1 VPRSVIDI
9 DVHDEK
15 WKKFT
20 ESFKDYQ
27 DSTAKLNEVWKHF
40 DVAVNKPR
48 MATEALDKAIG
59 RAHKSSEAMA
69 KTWAK
74 VGESIGHSDKK
85 LSRFERTIHG
95 VERGLSR
102 VARIGLSLG
111 KFALAAGGI
120 GFAGGLFGMD
130 LLANSAMQRQKT
142 ARGLGMPI
150 GQVSAFKTYMEP
162 YLANPAGT
170 LAAIINARRTTQG
183 MAALSALGF
192 QPNEYDNPNLNRM
205 KFSEQVAER
214 VRSLYLNARRNE
226 PNVPIE
232 SILKAYHVQALGFS
246 AEDARRLANTPQAQL
261 RASFGHMAGAARQLQ
276 VPERLA
282 TEWANL
288 SVQLKRAGIAIET
301 ALTDRLAKL
310 APLIGTMSADIV
322 KFIDR
327 FVNSKEVGRV
337 ITDIA
342 NGLKSFDQ
350 FLESDKFKK
359 DMDTLGD
366 SAMVAARDVLKLG
379 SFIAAFLGSPAI
391 KIIKDTFGLENKMM
405 KLYDEGGHELFPGKK
420 KEAASK
426 QWNKRHGLIPHPE
439 NKRHGLIPHPEN
451 KRHGLIQK
459 SGFYTNPHDWRWFN
473 NPGNIDPTIN
483 GVRVYREF
491 PSMAAGYQAMA
502 RTVQGYGENTVS
514 QIVRTYEGKNA
525 PNLADHIS
533 AIAKWMHVGRNE
545 KLNLRNTDTLSHLV
559 TDLAEFE
566 HPHHRNRRQLYDT
579 VRDAIIE
586 GMKSVTFN
594 VTSGAGARIATSMHA
609 AKY

>member
-1 VPRSVIDI
+1 MPRSVIDI

-74 VGESIGHSDKK
+74 VGESIGHSDKS
-85 LSRFERTIHG
+85 LSRFERTIHS

-162 YLANPAGT
+162 YLSNPAGT
-170 LAAIINARRTTQG
+170 LAAIVNARRTTQG
-183 MAALSALGF
+183 MTALSALGF
-192 QPNEYDNPNLNRM
+192 QPSEYDNPNLNRM
-205 KFSEQVAER
+205 KFAEQVAKR
-214 VRSLYLNARRNE
+214 VRELYLNARRNE

-232 SILKAYHVQALGFS
+232 SILKAYHIQALGFS
-246 AEDARRLANTPQAQL
+246 VEDARRLANTPQAQL

-342 NGLKSFDQ
+342 NGLKSFDR

-420 KEAASK
+420 KEAYAK
-426 QWNKRHGLIPHPE
+426 QWNKRHGLIP
-439 NKRHGLIPHPEN
+439 
-451 KRHGLIQK
+451 Q
-459 SGFYTNPHDWRWFN
+459 SGFYTNPHDWRRFD

-483 GVRVYREF
+483 GMRVYRVF
-491 PSMAAGYQAMA
+491 PSMAAGYQAMP

-533 AIAKWMHVGRNE
+533 AISKWMHVGRNE

-566 HPHHRNRRQLYDT
+566 HPHHRSRRQLYDT
-579 VRDAIIE
+579 VRDAIVE
-586 GMKSVTFN
+586 GMKSVKFS
-594 VTSGAGARIATSMHA
+594 VTSGAGARIATSMHS

>member
-1 VPRSVIDI
+1 MPRSIIDI

-27 DSTAKLNEVWKHF
+27 ESTAKLNEAWKHF
-40 DVAVNKPR
+40 DVSVNKPR
-48 MATEALDKAIG
+48 MATAALDKAIG
-59 RAHKSSEAMA
+59 RARKSSEAMA

-74 VGESIGHSDKK
+74 VGDSIGHSDKS

-130 LLANSAMQRQKT
+130 LLANSAMQRQKA

-162 YLANPAGT
+162 YLSNPAGT
-170 LAAIINARRTTQG
+170 LAAIVNARRTTQG

-192 QPNEYDNPNLNRM
+192 QPSEYDNPNLNRM
-205 KFSEQVAER
+205 QFSEQVAEK
-214 VRSLYLNARRNE
+214 VRALYLNARRNE

-246 AEDARRLANTPQAQL
+246 VEDARRLANTPQSQL
-261 RASFGHMAGAARQLQ
+261 RASFSHMVGAARQLQ

-288 SVQLKRAGIAIET
+288 AVQLKRAGIAIET

-337 ITDIA
+337 IDDIA
-342 NGLKSFDQ
+342 GGLKDFDR

-359 DMDTLGD
+359 DMDTLGA
-366 SAMVAARDVLKLG
+366 SAMAAAHDVLRLG
-379 SFIAAFLGSPAI
+379 SFIGAFLGSPAI
-391 KIIKDTFGLENKMM
+391 KAIKYTLGLESRMNH
-405 KLYDEGGHELFPGKK
+405 LYDQGIEELLGKK
-420 KEAASK
+420 KYAQAQQQLRHWLGETSVHKAA
-426 QWNKRHGLIPHPE
+426 GMP
-439 NKRHGLIPHPEN
+439 
-451 KRHGLIQK
+451 
-459 SGFYTNPHDWRWFN
+459 SGFYTNPHDWRRYN
-473 NPGNIDPTIN
+473 NPGNIDPLVN
-483 GVRVYREF
+483 GVRAYQAF

-502 RTVQGYGENTVS
+502 STVQGYGESTVS

-525 PNLADHIS
+525 PHLAAHIAS
-533 AIAKWMHVGRNE
+533 IAAWMHVGRNE
-545 KLNLRNTDTLSHLV
+545 RLNLRNTGTLSRLV
-559 TDLAEFE
+559 TGLAEFE
-566 HPHHRNRRQLYDT
+566 NPHRQSMRQLYDT
-579 VRDAIIE
+579 IRDAIRD
-586 GMKSVTFN
+586 GMQSVTFQ
-594 VTSGAGARIATSMHA
+594 THATAGARIATSMHA